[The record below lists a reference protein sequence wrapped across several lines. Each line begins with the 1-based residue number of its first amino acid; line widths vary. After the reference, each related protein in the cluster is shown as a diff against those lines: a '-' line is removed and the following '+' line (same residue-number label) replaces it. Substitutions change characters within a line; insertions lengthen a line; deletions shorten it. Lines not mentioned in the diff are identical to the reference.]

1 MMARLPVLFCL
12 LFLIAGIRGQEDF
25 DLGQAVGDDPTVAPT
40 PEKKIDP
47 AVKPDVPKPATLAPK
62 ADPKPATSA
71 PKPAPNDDAGFDLS
85 DAFGGAEPTTQKTQ
99 PGHGGGGG
107 GGGSLDDRD
116 LIDAAGGLPANDP
129 SEHDG
134 KPSGRAM
141 QPSSGGQEE
150 GQGQEKQSV
159 IAGVLSALGVAAVG
173 AVSSFIAYQKK
184 KLCFKGQ
191 AEDPENVNMDNQK
204 GDQNDPQ
211 VQTNLLSK

>member
-1 MMARLPVLFCL
+1 MMARLPVLFCM
-12 LFLIAGIRGQEDF
+12 LFLIAGIRGQEL
-25 DLGQAVGDDPTVAPT
+25 DLGDALGEDDPTVAPT

-47 AVKPDVPKPATLAPK
+47 TVKPADVPKPATLAPK

-71 PKPAPNDDAGFDLS
+71 PKPAPKPHDDADFDLG
-85 DAFGGAEPTTQKTQ
+85 DAVGGDEPTTPKNQ
-99 PGHGGGGG
+99 PGRGGGGGG
-107 GGGSLDDRD
+107 GGGSLGDDD
-116 LIDAAGGLPANDP
+116 LIDAAGGLPPHDP

-134 KPSGRAM
+134 KP
-141 QPSSGGQEE
+141 SGGQEE

-204 GDQNDPQ
+204 DQNDPQ